1 MNVYNLFSYI
11 SYQIFF
17 VYLFF
22 YIYSLYFPYYDYVFY
37 SIISLII
44 TINGLGFFLAFIHRY
59 NFNKFLKNI
68 YIVNLRNF
76 LIHIVPLIHVFYNFN
91 FFKSNIIRTHN
102 SLFITFIIILLY
114 IAIYFLVFKNY
125 KLYLKIWNIK
135 LNKFLIYLL
144 LNVIFCIIVI
154 TFIYNSV

>member
-1 MNVYNLFSYI
+1 MDVYNLFNYI

-59 NFNKFLKNI
+59 NLNKFLNNI

-91 FFKSNIIRTHN
+91 FLKSNIIKTNN
-102 SLFITFIIILLY
+102 SLSIAAIIILVY
-114 IAIYFLVFKNY
+114 IAIYFLGFKNY

-135 LNKFLIYLL
+135 LNKFVIYLL

-154 TFIYNSV
+154 MFIHNLL